1 MYNPRIFRRDEP
13 KRLQA
18 LIDDVGFGLLVV
30 SVDGDPEIA
39 HLPFVL
45 DRDQNPLGT
54 LITHVARPSE
64 IWRYADGRPVTVVF
78 QGPHAYVSAS
88 YYEEP
93 SEQVPTMNY
102 VAVHA
107 RGRAV
112 VVNGTDTLVG
122 VRKLAAHFERREA
135 KPWSTDLLSDA
146 LRQELLEGIVGIE
159 IRIEHLEGKVKVS
172 QNRAPEDRAR
182 VRRALVERGEPNDL
196 AIVRFMDEESDR
208 RPPTRALRLV

>member
-13 KRLQA
+13 KRLHSI
-18 LIDDVGFGLLVV
+18 IDAIGFGLLVV
-30 SVDGDPEIA
+30 PVDGDPEIA

-45 DRDQNPLGT
+45 DHGEGPLGS
-54 LITHVARPSE
+54 LIAHVARPSE

-88 YYEEP
+88 HYERP
-93 SEQVPTMNY
+93 SEQVPTMSY

-107 RGRAV
+107 RGRAR
-112 VVNGTDTLVG
+112 VVNGNDTLVG
-122 VRKLAAHFERREA
+122 VRKLAAHFERHERS
-135 KPWSTDLLSDA
+135 PWSIDLLTDA
-146 LRQELLEGIVGIE
+146 LREGLLEGIVGLE

-172 QNRAPEDRAR
+172 QNRGPVDRAR
-182 VRRALVERGEPNDL
+182 VRQALLERGEPNDL

-208 RPPTRALRLV
+208 PPPRALRLL